1 MPPHCLFSAVGV
13 PCSAR
18 REVAAINV
26 SRRPFS
32 LHFAEKSLTL
42 PPNTGFRRFV
52 NGEKTWRLADFLS
65 YGAVLASMWRQT
77 GVIVA
82 NVLKGAKPSDL
93 PVEQPTKLELVVN
106 AKTALSLGLPI
117 PPNMLIR
124 ADEVIE

>member
-1 MPPHCLFSAVGV
+1 VEAGGL
-13 PCSAR
+13 
-18 REVAAINV
+18 
-26 SRRPFS
+26 
-32 LHFAEKSLTL
+32 
-42 PPNTGFRRFV
+42 
-52 NGEKTWRLADFLS
+52 LS